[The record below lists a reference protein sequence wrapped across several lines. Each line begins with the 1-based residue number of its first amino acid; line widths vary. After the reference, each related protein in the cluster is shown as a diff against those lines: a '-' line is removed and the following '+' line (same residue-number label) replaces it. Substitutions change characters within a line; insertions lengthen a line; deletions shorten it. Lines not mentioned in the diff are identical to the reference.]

1 MKKLFIVFLF
11 LFLLFPAGVGAKI
24 GVGVGTGKIVVENEL
39 KAGMIYQLP
48 PLTIINTGDVPSDY
62 VVSTSY
68 FDTQP
73 ELRPPLEW
81 FTFSPEDFR
90 LDPGQVQVVQIKV
103 NLPLKTV
110 PGKYFTYLEGRPIKK
125 SEDGKTSI
133 GIAAAAKLYFTI
145 APANFIQAVY
155 YKIASLW
162 KIYSPWT
169 DRAGILILVMI
180 VVFFFKRFFNLQIR
194 VKKPVEESKNE

>member
-1 MKKLFIVFLF
+1 MKKFFITFLL
-11 LFLLFPAGVGAKI
+11 LFLLFPARVGAKI

-62 VVSTSY
+62 IVSTSY

-133 GIAAAAKLYFTI
+133 AIAAAAKLYFTV

-194 VKKPVEESKNE
+194 VKKPVEKSKNE